1 MASRDAPAIVTRD
14 DDATAT
20 ARERAEE
27 ALMRAAQSDGGDR
40 ALVMEIER
48 ELVEGLLMREDARE
62 ATCASATN
70 AKRRKLARYLAI
82 QHGVEALSVGG
93 GKKERVV
100 WVKHEGWTMEAMG
113 KRIEEYASDATPATS
128 GDASSSEAAA
138 VAAVKSPTKV
148 IRVKSKATNTSPPG
162 DIDAISRGMSALKVQ
177 KEASTQT
184 TEQRE
189 EAYRV
194 ARERIFG
201 VQGDGNE
208 DAEDASRS
216 NTPRAQSP
224 RLSEAQPNGEGVI
237 VFERNR
243 GKALKKNARAD
254 SFDPDFRPRGQRG
267 AGRGVSSSSSA
278 APPLPPGQ
286 PPVLFHP
293 GMHMPLPP
301 HAPHMVPMPPHF
313 GARMPYA
320 PAPVMMP
327 PRFVAPP
334 TMPQPIP
341 SAQFAPSPHVN
352 PHWVPQ
358 PHTMQP
364 QPMYP
369 PHQGGDR
376 TYPPPR

>member
-1 MASRDAPAIVTRD
+1 MSSRACA
-14 DDATAT
+14 DDA
-20 ARERAEE
+20 
-27 ALMRAAQSDGGDR
+27 LNAAVNDESGDR
-40 ALVMEIER
+40 ALVTRIER
-48 ELVEGLLMREDARE
+48 ELVEWLETREGARE
-62 ATCASATN
+62 ATCATATN
-70 AKRRKLARYLAI
+70 ARRRKFARRLATH
-82 QHGVEALSVGG
+82 HGVETKSIGE
-93 GKKERVV
+93 GKDERVV
-100 WVKHEGWTMEAMG
+100 WVKPDGWTMDAMG
-113 KRIEEYASDATPATS
+113 ERIGERESEP
-128 GDASSSEAAA
+128 SSSSAAA
-138 VAAVKSPTKV
+138 AKPQTKKV

-162 DIDAISRGMSALKVQ
+162 DIDALSREVDAMRMKAT

-194 ARERIFG
+194 ARQRIFG
-201 VQGDGNE
+201 VEGDGN
-208 DAEDASRS
+208 DNLMDDSRS
-216 NTPRAQSP
+216 LTPRAQSP
-224 RLSEAQPNGEGVI
+224 RLDEAQSSGSDGVI
-237 VFERNR
+237 GFERNR
-243 GKALKKNARAD
+243 GKALKKNSVAD